1 MNMYLYACMEWTY
14 AYVFVYVDCIFGKH
28 TRIIGEVLVGESRE
42 VTGLQR
48 KLLTLYHLDSVPLIM

>member
-1 MNMYLYACMEWTY
+1 MNMYLYASMEWTY

-42 VTGLQR
+42 GDRVAEETFNL
-48 KLLTLYHLDSVPLIM
+48 V

>member
-1 MNMYLYACMEWTY
+1 MNMYLHACMEWTY

-42 VTGLQR
+42 MTGLQR
-48 KLLTLYHLDSVPLIM
+48 KLNLVPFG